1 MGKIQIGANLL
12 PGCKWVSVVGV
23 GNLKF
28 WCGCV
33 EESSICGKGV
43 RRKWGGWREG
53 KGRGV
58 LTKGCC

>member
-12 PGCKWVSVVGV
+12 HGCKWVSVVGV

-33 EESSICGKGV
+33 EEGSICGKGV

-53 KGRGV
+53 CFG
-58 LTKGCC
+58 